1 MRNWKDYIAEAEEIL
16 SQEQNLDEKML
27 KKYYIDHGI
36 KKAKLVTD
44 KEGYRIQYDQNHQ
57 PREVRIPPMERK
69 RRRLGALTG
78 KLKHNK
84 AREQGLRK
92 KSFDKRDQAGLEY
105 NKDLPELN
113 ARREEGEELKSDK
126 KGWLKQKLQNLKDK
140 LMKDIVKV

>member
-1 MRNWKDYIAEAEEIL
+1 
-16 SQEQNLDEKML
+16 
-27 KKYYIDHGI
+27 
-36 KKAKLVTD
+36 
-44 KEGYRIQYDQNHQ
+44 
-57 PREVRIPPMERK
+57 MERK